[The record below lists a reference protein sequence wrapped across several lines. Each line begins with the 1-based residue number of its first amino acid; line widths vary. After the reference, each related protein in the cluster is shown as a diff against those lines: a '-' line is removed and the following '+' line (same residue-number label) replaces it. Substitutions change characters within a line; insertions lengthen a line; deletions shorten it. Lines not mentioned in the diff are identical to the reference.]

1 MPVLSIVTPVR
12 NSATY
17 LFHALESVARLTVS
31 HEHIVIDGGST
42 DGTVE
47 LLKGRDD
54 PQLQW
59 ISEPDQ
65 GQTHAVNK
73 GFSRASGELL
83 AWLNGDDELI
93 SDAVDRAVRYL
104 ERQMDVGAVFGGMH
118 VLDEQGVVRRRYQPG
133 RYSWR
138 RYLIMGD
145 YIPTPSIIFRRSLY
159 EEVGPLDEAYVDA
172 ADYDFYLRL
181 FDRCRVERMPEAL
194 IRFRYH
200 PESKTAKDVWLQQR
214 EALRIRLKWANGP
227 VDRFLMEGFDLAKR
241 TILPRI
247 SRWPKLYS

>member
-1 MPVLSIVTPVR
+1 MPSISVVTPVY
-12 NSATY
+12 NSARY
-17 LFHALESVARLTVS
+17 LPHALDSVARLSVP
-31 HEHIVIDGGST
+31 HEHIVVDGGSS

-47 LLKGRDD
+47 LLEARDD
-54 PQLQW
+54 GSLRW
-59 ISEPDQ
+59 ISEPDR
-65 GQTHAVNK
+65 GQTDAVNK
-73 GFSRASGELL
+73 GFSRAEGDLL

-93 SDAVDRAVRYL
+93 PDAVDRAVRFL
-104 ERQMDVGAVFGGMH
+104 EEHPGVGAVFGGMH
-118 VLDEQGVVRRRYQPG
+118 VIDEDGAVHRRYQPG

-145 YIPTPSIIFRRSLY
+145 YIPTPSIIFRRALFD
-159 EEVGPLDEAYVDA
+159 EVGPLDETYVDA

-181 FDRCRVERMPEAL
+181 FERCRVERRPEAL

-200 PESKTAKDVWLQQR
+200 PESKTAKDVWVQQR
-214 EALRIRLKWANGP
+214 EALRIRLKWADGP
-227 VDRFLMEGFDLAKR
+227 FDRFLMEGFDLAKR

>member
-17 LFHALESVARLTVS
+17 LSHALESVARLTVS

-73 GFSRASGELL
+73 GFARASGELL

-93 SDAVDRAVRYL
+93 SDAVDRAVAHL
-104 ERQMDVGAVFGGMH
+104 QEHPEVAAVFGGMH
-118 VLDEQGVVRRRYQPG
+118 VLDEQGAVRRRYQPA
-133 RYSWR
+133 RYSWHR
-138 RYLIMGD
+138 SVTMGE
-145 YIPTPSIIFRRSLY
+145 YIPTPSII
-159 EEVGPLDEAYVDA
+159 V
-172 ADYDFYLRL
+172 
-181 FDRCRVERMPEAL
+181 
-194 IRFRYH
+194 
-200 PESKTAKDVWLQQR
+200 
-214 EALRIRLKWANGP
+214 
-227 VDRFLMEGFDLAKR
+227 
-241 TILPRI
+241 
-247 SRWPKLYS
+247 

>member
-1 MPVLSIVTPVR
+1 MPSISVVTPVY
-12 NSATY
+12 NSARY
-17 LFHALESVARLTVS
+17 LPHALDSVSRLTVP
-31 HEHIVIDGGST
+31 HEHIVVDGGST
-42 DGTVE
+42 DDTVA
-47 LLKGRDD
+47 LLEARND
-54 PQLQW
+54 PGLRW
-59 ISEPDQ
+59 ISEPDR
-65 GQTHAVNK
+65 GQTDAVNK
-73 GFSRASGELL
+73 GFSRAEGDLL

-93 SDAVDRAVRYL
+93 SDAVDRAVAFL
-104 ERQMDVGAVFGGMH
+104 ERHPEVGAVFGGMH
-118 VLDEQGVVRRRYQPG
+118 VIDEEGTVRRRYQPG

-138 RYLIMGD
+138 RYLVMGD

-159 EEVGPLDEAYVDA
+159 DEVGALDETYVDA

-181 FDRCRVERMPEAL
+181 FDSCRVERRPEAL

-227 VDRFLMEGFDLAKR
+227 LDRYLMEGFDLAKR
-241 TILPRI
+241 TILPRM